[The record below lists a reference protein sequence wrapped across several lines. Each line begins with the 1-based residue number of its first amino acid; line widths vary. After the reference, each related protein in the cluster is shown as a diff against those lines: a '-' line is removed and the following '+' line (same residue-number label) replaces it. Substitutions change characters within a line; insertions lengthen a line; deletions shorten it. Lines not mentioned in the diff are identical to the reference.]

1 MRKTTRIATAFIVCT
16 AFVVIVLGLLGW
28 ATAGFKNW
36 DSATW
41 FNNWG
46 KGKGKVTKVTD
57 TPIEQRAMVMTSANA
72 GLTYDS
78 DDTTLT
84 ATLIKF
90 ATPSVIT
97 TSSYIY
103 IVTNGYNRG
112 FTDPYKM
119 HICVNDMEKDF
130 NITSNI
136 ISYHGPYLDGVR
148 FTYEQFID
156 EFNLAHVDSGNVYD
170 NFAYLN
176 AHVLAC
182 PADDYL
188 ASDTMSK
195 SLYVPPLD
203 MLTVNDSISFE
214 GTKLKVR
221 MPYDYHYYNSSMA
234 VNFRQLKI
242 SISSKNFG
250 PSGPYDYSLNSSGD
264 FEHSY
269 YDENSD
275 FATDTTNPFTLNT
288 EVSGQHY
295 YEIDLAKLDF
305 VRELQSACGI
315 RIRCVWGGS
324 STNPSIIL
332 HPFGMNADSSYYTSD
347 FTFGVT
353 KLESPKNLTYQSG
366 TLSWD
371 SVAGACGYAVFDNDI
386 YITSN
391 TSDTSIDVSDV
402 SAGEHT
408 FRVRALGNVGK
419 SLYESQAANVMTASM
434 LNAYNANSNI
444 VQLALLTYE
453 INGETITKFVPVGS
467 KISGYIYDVNVPKKE
482 FGGWYYD
489 SGFSR
494 KVESTDTIDGDVV
507 IYARLTDIKVTERP
521 LSWWDIH
528 KWQVLIPIFVL
539 VGIGIVTAVVV
550 GIRKRKAA

>member
-1 MRKTTRIATAFIVCT
+1 MTRTTRKVIAFIVCT

-28 ATAGFKNW
+28 ATAGFRNW

-41 FNNWG
+41 FDNWG
-46 KGKGKVTKVTD
+46 KGKATKIAD
-57 TPIEQRAMVMTSANA
+57 NPIESRTMVMTSANA

-84 ATLIKF
+84 ATVSKF
-90 ATPSVIT
+90 NTPFV
-97 TSSYIY
+97 TSDKTYIY
-103 IVTNGYNRG
+103 FLIVSYGHD
-112 FTDPYKM
+112 FTTPHTM
-119 HICVNDMEKDF
+119 RICVGDIEKDF
-130 NITSNI
+130 NIIDNVYFLRGSC
-136 ISYHGPYLDGVR
+136 DGVK
-148 FTYEQFID
+148 FTYGQFIN
-156 EFNLAHVDSGNVYD
+156 EFNLSHVGGDNVFE
-170 NFAYLN
+170 NFAYVN
-176 AHVLAC
+176 AQVLAC
-182 PADDYL
+182 PDGECL
-188 ASDTMSK
+188 ASDTMFK
-195 SLYVPPLD
+195 TMYVPPTD
-203 MLTVNDSISFE
+203 MLTVNKSISFE

-221 MPYDYHYYNSSMA
+221 IPYNYHYYNSSMA
-234 VNFRQLKI
+234 VGIRQLRI

-250 PSGPYDYSLNSSGD
+250 PTGPYDYVLNGSSG
-264 FEHSY
+264 EHLY
-269 YDENSD
+269 YDYDSD
-275 FATDTTNPFTLNT
+275 FATDITNPFTLNT

-305 VRELQSACGI
+305 VNELQSACGV
-315 RIRCVWGGS
+315 RIYCNWGGS
-324 STNPSIIL
+324 GANPDIIL
-332 HPFGMNADSSYYTSD
+332 HPFGRKAEESYYTSD
-347 FTFGVT
+347 FAFSVT
-353 KLESPKNLTYQSG
+353 KLDSPKNLSYKSG
-366 TLSWD
+366 ILSWD

-419 SLYESQAANVMTASM
+419 SLYESQAASVMTASM

-453 INGETITKFVPVGS
+453 INGDTITKFVPVGS
-467 KISGYIYDVNVPKKE
+467 KISGYIYDVNVPNKE

-494 KVESTDTIDGDVV
+494 KVESTDTIDGDIV
-507 IYARLTDIKVTERP
+507 IYARLTDMKVTERP
-521 LSWWDIH
+521 LTWWEQH
-528 KWQVLIPIFVL
+528 MWQVLIPIFVL
-539 VGIGIVTAVVV
+539 VGVGIVTAVVV

>member
-1 MRKTTRIATAFIVCT
+1 MTKTTRNVIAFIACT

-41 FNNWG
+41 FDNWG

-57 TPIEQRAMVMTSANA
+57 IPVEQRTMVMTSANA

-78 DDTTLT
+78 DDTSLT
-84 ATLIKF
+84 ATVSKF
-90 ATPSVIT
+90 NTPFVYT
-97 TSSYIY
+97 DKSYIY
-103 IVTNGYNRG
+103 FLIVG
-112 FTDPYKM
+112 FGHDFTTPHTMRISVDD
-119 HICVNDMEKDF
+119 VEKDF
-130 NITSNI
+130 NITANVYFLRG
-136 ISYHGPYLDGVR
+136 SYDGVK
-148 FTYEQFID
+148 FTYEQFIN
-156 EFNLAHVDSGNVYD
+156 EFNLAASNFPVDFKYV
-170 NFAYLN
+170 N
-176 AHVLAC
+176 AQVLAC
-182 PADDYL
+182 PDGDCL
-188 ASDTMSK
+188 ASDTMFK
-195 SLYVPPLD
+195 TMYVPSTD
-203 MLTVNDSISFE
+203 MLTVGNSISFE

-221 MPYDYHYYNSSMA
+221 LPYDYHYYNSSMA
-234 VNFRQLKI
+234 VGIRRLRI

-250 PSGPYDYSLNSSGD
+250 PVGPYDYVLNGSQG
-264 FEHSY
+264 EHFYS
-269 YDENSD
+269 DDSSD
-275 FATDTTNPFTLNT
+275 FDTDTTNPFTLNT

-305 VRELQSACGI
+305 VSDLQSACGV
-315 RIRCVWGGS
+315 RVYCDWGGS
-324 STNPSIIL
+324 GANPDIIL
-332 HPFGMNADSSYYTSD
+332 HPFGRKAEESYYTSD
-347 FTFGVT
+347 FTFSVT
-353 KLESPKNLTYQSG
+353 KLESPKNLTYKSG

-507 IYARLTDIKVTERP
+507 IYARLTDIKITERP